1 MKRILLVVMFLMG
14 AYCGFA
20 QDAAEMIN
28 NANEALKSKDYAK
41 AFELYDKAM
50 KNLGD
55 VQVDA
60 AINYNIGYAAF
71 QIEKY
76 DEAIAYLD
84 KAIAAN
90 ANVASAWEF
99 KGNSYAKME
108 KYNEAIDAYKKSIE
122 AGAENKGSIY
132 YNAGIVAYKGGM
144 YEKATE
150 LFGKAVGENYNGDT
164 AIFYKA
170 VSLKKLDKD
179 DEYKQTLVE
188 GVQKFPDNE
197 KLKSALANV
206 YVSEGNE
213 LYKKGVAIINA
224 ANEKVKAGTLKTT
237 DAEYNTEI
245 DKSKVQ
251 FKDALEVLQKAIA
264 ADASNAN
271 AKKLIEACKSV
282 L

>member
-14 AYCGFA
+14 VYCGFA

-90 ANVASAWEF
+90 ANAASAWEF
-99 KGNSYAKME
+99 KGNSYAKMK
-108 KYNEAIDAYKKSIE
+108 KYNEAVDAYLKAID

-144 YEKATE
+144 YEKAAD
-150 LFGKAVGENYNGDT
+150 LFGQAVEENYNGDT
-164 AIFYKA
+164 ATFYKA

-179 DEYKQTLVE
+179 DEYKETLLE
-188 GVQKFPDNE
+188 GVQKFPDNK
-197 KLKSALANV
+197 KLKSSLANV

-224 ANEKVKAGTLKTT
+224 ANAKVKAGTLKTT
-237 DAEYNTEI
+237 DAGYNAEI

-251 FKDALEVLQKAIA
+251 FKDALSVLEKAIA
-264 ADASNAN
+264 VDASNAN